1 MLESRWFRRAGPGI
15 VALGAVALVA
25 STTLGAGDR
34 PWEPPPCPD
43 STASATARHG
53 TVGAWFR
60 VDPWVV
66 DGERRGQHLAL
77 GTADGAPAR
86 IVELDAESFAAGPL
100 GDRVLVG
107 TDDGTASRLSIIDL
121 RVGCSRPL
129 AASADVIRRATLSPD
144 GTTAFEFRVDRVTRA
159 DLGVWRRELRAPEP
173 ATRVLAPIAADARFG
188 RTWSTEFAWSLDG
201 SRLAVQS
208 CGEVACRTRV
218 LDPAVARVQT
228 IAEPDLGLLAGL
240 TRDRAVLHAACR
252 GLPCPLYSVAI
263 ADGGRTILDPAAG
276 RAALAVDP
284 DGRPR
289 AVHEVGGAGPDLRSV
304 WLDGTGE
311 LLLRAD
317 PSGARLVPGASG
329 SQSGV
334 EVGPE
339 WLALAGADALGAGAP
354 QPPRLRHP
362 IDEPAVTLEEAL
374 R

>member
-1 MLESRWFRRAGPGI
+1 MLESRWFRRAGPGV

-43 STASATARHG
+43 STAAAPRHG
-53 TVGAWFR
+53 SVGAWFR

-66 DGERRGQHLAL
+66 DGERRGQRLAV
-77 GTADGAPAR
+77 GTADGAPR
-86 IVELDAESFAAGPL
+86 TVDLDTESFAAGPV
-100 GDRVLVG
+100 GDQVLVG
-107 TDDGTASRLSIIDL
+107 TDDGSASRLSIIDL
-121 RVGCSRPL
+121 RLGCRRLL
-129 AASADVIRRATLSPD
+129 AATTDVIRRATLSPD
-144 GTTAFEFRVDRVTRA
+144 GSTAFEFRVARVTRA
-159 DLGVWRRELRAPEP
+159 DLGVWRRELRAPGS
-173 ATRVLAPIAADARFG
+173 ATRVLAPVPPDTRFG
-188 RTWSTEFAWSLDG
+188 RTWSTDFAWSVDG

-218 LDPAVARVQT
+218 LDPVTGRVQA

-240 TRDRAVLHAACR
+240 TRDRVVVHAACR

-263 ADGGRTILDPAAG
+263 ADGARIVLDAAAG
-276 RAALAVDP
+276 RAALALDA

-289 AVHEVGGAGPDLRSV
+289 AVHEVGGAGPDLRSLR
-304 WLDGTGE
+304 LDGTGE
-311 LLLRAD
+311 LRVRAD
-317 PSGARLVPGASG
+317 PSGARLVPGAAR

-339 WLALAGADALGAGAP
+339 WLALAGDASLGAD
-354 QPPRLRHP
+354 PPRPPLLRHP
-362 IDEPAVTLEEAL
+362 VDEPAVTLEEAL

>member
-1 MLESRWFRRAGPGI
+1 MVESRWFRRAGPG
-15 VALGAVALVA
+15 VAALGAVALVA

-34 PWEPPPCPD
+34 AWEPPPCPD
-43 STASATARHG
+43 STTATTARHG

-60 VDPWVV
+60 VDPRVV
-66 DGERRGQHLAL
+66 EGERRGQRLAI

-86 IVELDAESFAAGPL
+86 TVELDAESFAAGPV
-100 GDRVLVG
+100 GDQVLVG
-107 TDDGTASRLSIIDL
+107 TDDGTASHLSIIDL
-121 RVGCSRPL
+121 RLGCRRPL
-129 AASADVIRRATLSPD
+129 AATTDVIRRATLSPD

-159 DLGVWRRELRAPEP
+159 DLGVWRRALRAPEP
-173 ATRVLAPIAADARFG
+173 ATRMLAPIAVDGRFG

-218 LDPAVARVQT
+218 LDPAVGRVQT
-228 IAEPDLGLLAGL
+228 IADPGLGLLAGL
-240 TRDRAVLHAACR
+240 TRDRVVLHAACR
-252 GLPCPLYSVAI
+252 GFPCPLYSVAI
-263 ADGGRTILDPAAG
+263 ADGARTILDAAAG

-289 AVHEVGGAGPDLRSV
+289 AVHEIGGAGPDLRSV
-304 WLDGTGE
+304 RLDGTGE

-317 PSGARLVPGASG
+317 SSGARLVSRSAG
-329 SQSGV
+329 SQTGV
-334 EVGPE
+334 EVGPD
-339 WLALAGADALGAGAP
+339 WLALAGAEISDAGVT

-362 IDEPAVTLEEAL
+362 VDEPAVTLEEAL

>member
-1 MLESRWFRRAGPGI
+1 MLESRWFRRAGPG
-15 VALGAVALVA
+15 VAALGAVALVA

-34 PWEPPPCPD
+34 PWEPPPCTD
-43 STASATARHG
+43 SPAAATARHG

-60 VDPWVV
+60 VDPLVL
-66 DGERRGQHLAL
+66 DGERRGQRLAL
-77 GTADGAPAR
+77 GTADGTPAR
-86 IVELDAESFAAGPL
+86 IVQLDAESFAAGPV
-100 GDRVLVG
+100 GDQVLVG
-107 TDDGTASRLSIIDL
+107 TDDGTASRLSILDL
-121 RVGCSRPL
+121 RLGCFRPL
-129 AASADVIRRATLSPD
+129 AASTDVVRRATLSPD

-159 DLGVWRRELRAPEP
+159 DLGVWRRDLRAPEP

-218 LDPAVARVQT
+218 LDPIIGRVLA
-228 IAEPDLGLLAGL
+228 IVDPDLGLLAGL
-240 TRDRAVLHAACR
+240 TRDRVVLHAACR
-252 GLPCPLYSVAI
+252 GLPCPLYAVAI
-263 ADGGRTILDPAAG
+263 ADGARTILDPAAG

-304 WLDGTGE
+304 RLDGTGE
-311 LLLRAD
+311 LRLRAD
-317 PSGARLVPGASG
+317 PSGARLVPRASG
-329 SQSGV
+329 SQAGV

-339 WLALAGADALGAGAP
+339 WLALAGADTGVAAP